1 MTVLSILA
9 GSHNDNTRQSLY
21 SSYGTGITTITVP
34 YNVTRISAICIGG
47 GGGGAGADPGRRQG
61 NQGGGGGALCY
72 GQFNVYPGETLTITV
87 GAQGAGG
94 ASTKDGS
101 NGGISSITRGTIGS
115 GTLLLQANGGLG
127 GIFRF
132 DPADPEDNPI
142 NGGTYIIG
150 VGVTNYGGGNGGS
163 GGTGGGNTD
172 PVVNPNAGGGGGTGG
187 YAGTGGNGGNVG
199 TGIGSTGGIGT
210 GGGGGGGAGYSGTGK
225 GYGGGGVGPD
235 GTAFISNGLGGG
247 RGGVGSGGQ
256 EGWGSGY
263 TGVNVGG
270 LYGGGG
276 GAASNSATGANLIG
290 SNGGAGVV
298 RLVWGPERKYP
309 FISAGYPV
317 DINP

>member
-1 MTVLSILA
+1 MTVVSILA
-9 GSHNDNTRQSLY
+9 GSYNDNTRQSLY
-21 SSYGTGITTITVP
+21 SSGITTITVP
-34 YNVTRISAICIGG
+34 YNVTKISAVCIGG
-47 GGGGAGADPGRRQG
+47 GGGGAGADPGRLQG

-87 GAQGAGG
+87 GKFGAGG
-94 ASTKDGS
+94 ASTRDGA

-132 DPADPEDNPI
+132 NPAEPEDNPI

-172 PVVNPNAGGGGGTGG
+172 PVVNPNAGGGGGAGG

-199 TGIGSTGGIGT
+199 TGIGSTGGMGT
-210 GGGGGGGAGYSGTGK
+210 GGGAGGGAGYSGSSK
-225 GYGGGGVGPD
+225 GYSGGGVG
-235 GTAFISNGLGGG
+235 NLG
-247 RGGVGSGGQ
+247 VTQPAQNGSGGNAAS
-256 EGWGSGY
+256 GTGGSG
-263 TGVNVGG
+263 GG
-270 LYGGGG
+270 SGFYVPPIAYAGQYGGGG
-276 GAASNSATGANLIG
+276 GAASNSG
-290 SNGGAGVV
+290 SGVYLVGSDGWDGSV
-298 RLVWGPERKYP
+298 RLIWGPVRAYP
-309 FISAGYPV
+309 YKVLGNIV